1 MKPTRIMLGTAALL
15 AASCATQ
22 AIADTSYFLHPPGCL
37 WGALVSTNTPA
48 VGLAACPGGV
58 VVAANHVGTSGLDP
72 DYAVLAKVSGNDG
85 AVLLRTNF
93 QAEGAYNRIAA
104 IIPVTNAAGTIAGV
118 AVTGSKFYEE
128 LDPLWGAPALW
139 AVRLDLNL
147 VKQAHQHV
155 GVNGWNSEG
164 FCMIQEPTGFA
175 VGARRAPLGGP
186 SQDWLLRLD
195 AYLHVV
201 TTTQPGVCQ
210 AVYALA
216 PGLTGGYVLGL
227 GNHGGHSPREDC
239 SRVTKLNASFG
250 IEWRAAET
258 PAGTNC
264 YRDRYLVI
272 QQVADGYVALGN
284 RRCQDT
290 NFSTVLTKFAAGGGV
305 VWSQVNSNGVGN
317 SLVATPDGGWL
328 VVGTSPTR
336 RPDNVPCLWLVKTDP
351 AGQPAWELCLG
362 TETGARGVAGAMAED
377 GHYIVAGNA
386 TLSDGTNCLWVVKV
400 DASQQAPVAAFT
412 VSPASPVFR
421 DQEVTFDASASTAPG
436 NAIAAYE
443 WEFGDGSTATG
454 PIVRHTYRQLGTN
467 TVTLTVVNTNGVLA
481 STSQVVIVVDLALQW
496 ERFFGR
502 HASDILYALTEAWD
516 GGFVLT
522 GQDRGR
528 GDANTGDLWLLR
540 TDSRGRPVW
549 DKRYRDA
556 VCTNRSEAGF
566 GVARAPT
573 NSYVVA
579 GRRSCSGTAGDGW
592 LLKVDEAGGIEWFGA
607 YLVPGNNSEQA
618 WCVAPLPDGGYILG
632 GSTITNGGWVPR
644 MYPWLVRTDAEGN
657 ELEKWKLDFPGYR
670 AYWVVPLPE
679 TGGYVLAC
687 GGGDDETDFN
697 QFLVA
702 KVRDDHSVEWSCSTG
717 SEYQVNLARWVV
729 PTADGG
735 FVASGTYSAP
745 SYDLRYRFCLL
756 KADSAGNPVWV
767 KTWPGPSRTM
777 HCRGRGG
784 AVTPDGGFIVVGD
797 HPGGGIREDLAIWV
811 TDSDGQT
818 RWTRLLGAP
827 DVSEGGRQVLALAD
841 GSFVI
846 LGWNGSSNWLFKLA
860 PNHPPVPQMTFSP
873 SPAPPGQLI
882 TFDGTASSDPDG
894 TVVAW
899 EWDFGDGVTTN
910 GPVVQHT
917 YTNAGS
923 FVVRLTVVDD
933 DGAER
938 SLTNRTCAVGITALS
953 AGVTVTLAEITNA
966 PAADPLNYPP
976 SGAPADLDWATAYGF
991 RIGATGP
998 NGNKTF
1004 RIAFCEP
1011 ISTNYLLYRLPA
1023 WTNVAYT
1030 NINQVAI
1037 DVSLPIAGGVL
1048 NTNLVLARKII
1059 GCALVRCELAGTN
1072 RLRLTFTT
1080 KTGNQYRVLRG
1091 AQLVPAE
1098 WQLVPHA
1105 RSISDPLTLET
1116 LPGSGAPE
1124 TVYVAIPPD
1133 ATGFYC
1139 IAVESLIP

>member
-1 MKPTRIMLGTAALL
+1 MKPTRIMIGTAALL

-22 AIADTSYFLHPPGCL
+22 AIADTGYFLHPPGCL

-93 QAEGAYNRIAA
+93 QAEGAYNQITA
-104 IIPVTNAAGTIAGV
+104 IIPVTNAAGAIAGV

-128 LDPLWGAPALW
+128 LDPLWGALALW

-147 VKQAHQHV
+147 VKEAQQHV

-164 FCMIQEPTGFA
+164 FCMIQEPTGFG

-264 YRDRYLVI
+264 YRDRYLVF

-317 SLVATPDGGWL
+317 GLVATPDGGWL

-377 GHYIVAGNA
+377 GHYIVAGEA
-386 TLSDGTNCLWVVKV
+386 TLSDGTNCVWVVKV

-436 NAIAAYE
+436 NAFAAYE

-502 HASDILYALTEAWD
+502 HSSDILYALTEAWD

-522 GQDRGR
+522 GRDWGR

-556 VCTNRSEAGF
+556 VCTNRSEAGY

-573 NSYVVA
+573 NGYVVV
-579 GRRSCSGTAGDGW
+579 GKRNCNSTGDDAW
-592 LLKVDEAGGIEWFGA
+592 LLKVDEAGNVEWSEA
-607 YLVPGNNSEQA
+607 YLVSGIYRE
-618 WCVAPLPDGGYILG
+618 VGLHVRPLSDGGYIFAGRILDPG
-632 GSTITNGGWVPR
+632 VVGEPQW
-644 MYPWLVRTDAEGN
+644 PWLVRTDAEGH
-657 ELEKWKLDFPGYR
+657 ELERWTIPLSPNKYAGH
-670 AYWVVPLPE
+670 WVVPLPD
-679 TGGYVLAC
+679 TGGYLLAC
-687 GGGDDETDFN
+687 GGEDDSAN
-697 QFLVA
+697 SSILVA
-702 KVRDDHSVEWSCSTG
+702 KVRPDHSVEWTHSTPDTSALG
-717 SEYQVNLARWVV
+717 CRGRWVS

-735 FVASGTYSAP
+735 VAAAGTAV
-745 SYDLRYRFCLL
+745 LENRARLCLVKL
-756 KADSAGNPVWV
+756 DAAGNRLWV
-767 KTWPGPSRTM
+767 KYWPGVSRNLFC
-777 HCRGRGG
+777 HGRGA

-797 HPGGGIREDLAIWV
+797 YAGLNPEDLAIWV

-923 FVVRLTVVDD
+923 FAVRLTVVDD

-953 AGVTVTLAEITNA
+953 AGIAITLAEITNA

-1059 GCALVRCELAGTN
+1059 ACALVRCELAGTN

-1080 KTGNQYRVLRG
+1080 RTGNQYRVLRG
-1091 AQLVPAE
+1091 AQLVPPE

-1105 RSISDPLTLET
+1105 RSIGDPLTLET
-1116 LPGSGAPE
+1116 LTGSGAPE